1 MIDFSLCVFI
11 LSSYSSKNSG
21 LKAIE
26 EFLYEMK
33 LSKVHRLQERMIKS
47 QIDCIIV
54 PLGIN
59 FRWLFAVM
67 EEPSERLLV
76 GVVHA
81 ERPIEMVVPSFEA
94 DRMKRI
100 TGISKTISWEE
111 TEDPY
116 NILAELLLADTGKII
131 GIEPKMWFSVY
142 QNISRK
148 LPKKEFIS
156 AEQLFNGL
164 RSVKDEEEQKILLKA
179 SQKSGDA
186 IVKTLN
192 ELEAGISETEVQII
206 LRERLTW
213 GSSEKAFSLVQFG
226 DNSALPHYH
235 GGSRKLKKNDVVL
248 IDAGG
253 TLQNYWGDIT
263 ITSVF
268 GKASENFKEI
278 YEIVFNANKKGK
290 DAVTQNKLACE
301 VDATTR
307 DHITKMGYGEYFT
320 HRTGHGVGLEGHEHP
335 YIVGNNKLPLI
346 PGNVFT
352 IEPGIYLPGKFG
364 IRIED
369 NVVKTSSGIQTSH
382 IPRHEI
388 LEV

>member
-1 MIDFSLCVFI
+1 
-11 LSSYSSKNSG
+11 
-21 LKAIE
+21 
-26 EFLYEMK
+26 
-33 LSKVHRLQERMIKS
+33 MIKS

-54 PLGIN
+54 SLGIN

-76 GVVHA
+76 GIVHA
-81 ERPIEMVVPSFEA
+81 ERPIEMVVPFFEA

-100 TGISKTISWEE
+100 TGISNIISWEE

-116 NILAELLLADTGKII
+116 NILAELLLSDTGKII

-213 GSSEKAFSLVQFG
+213 GPNEKAFSLVQFG

-235 GGSRKLKKNDVVL
+235 GGNRKLKKNDVVL

-268 GKASENFKEI
+268 GKASEHFKEI

-301 VDATTR
+301 IDATTR
-307 DHITKMGYGEYFT
+307 NHITKMGYGEYFT
-320 HRTGHGVGLEGHEHP
+320 HRTGHGIGLERHEHP
-335 YIVGNNKLPLI
+335 YIVGNNKLPLV

-369 NVVKTSSGIQTSH
+369 NVIKTSSGTQTSH

-388 LEV
+388 LEI

>member
-1 MIDFSLCVFI
+1 M
-11 LSSYSSKNSG
+11 
-21 LKAIE
+21 E
-26 EFLYEMK
+26 
-33 LSKVHRLQERMIKS
+33 LSKVHRLQERMRES
-47 QIDCIIV
+47 QIDAIII

-59 FRWLFAVM
+59 FRWLFGLM
-67 EEPSERLLV
+67 EEASERLLV
-76 GVVHA
+76 GIVHT
-81 ERPIEMVVPSFEA
+81 ERPLEMVVPSFEA
-94 DRMKRI
+94 DRIKRI
-100 TGISKTISWEE
+100 TGISNIISWEE
-111 TEDPY
+111 TDDPF
-116 NILAELLLADTGKII
+116 NKLAELLSDTGKII

-148 LPKKEFIS
+148 LSKKEFIS
-156 AEQLFNGL
+156 AEQLFNDL
-164 RSVKDEEEQKILLKA
+164 RSVKDEEEQKFLLKA

-235 GGSRKLKKNDVVL
+235 GGKRKLKKNDAVL

-268 GKASENFKEI
+268 GKANEHFKEI
-278 YEIVFNANKKGK
+278 FEIVLNANKIGK
-290 DAVTQNKLACE
+290 EAVTENKLACK
-301 VDATTR
+301 VDAATR
-307 DHITKMGYGEYFT
+307 DHITKMGYGEFFT
-320 HRTGHGVGLEGHEHP
+320 HRTGHGIGLEGHEHP
-335 YIVGNNKLPLI
+335 YIVGNNKSPLI

-369 NVVKTSSGIQTSH
+369 NVVKTSTGIQTSH

-388 LEV
+388 LEI